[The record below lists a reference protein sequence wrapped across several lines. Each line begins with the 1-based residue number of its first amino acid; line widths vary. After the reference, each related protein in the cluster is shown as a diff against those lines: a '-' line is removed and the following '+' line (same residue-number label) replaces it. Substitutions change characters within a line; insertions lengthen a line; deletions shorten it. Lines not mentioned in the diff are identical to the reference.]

1 MKEIIKINLLNYI
14 VLIFFEA
21 MFALISFDIYSKGEV
36 LSILIYSLFV
46 SFVMTILM
54 TIWSEKVNRIF
65 GYIIYFIFC
74 FWFALET
81 IFKAFLQTFF
91 SLDCFKLSDQAMGFA
106 GETIKVIVSNIHY
119 LILFF
124 LPFIL
129 LIIFRRKLDF
139 DIKGNKKYL
148 FGYIILIPLSFLSY
162 RLYINST
169 KNSSDISLYDLY
181 YNTNNIPLSIQKMGV
196 LSSTGL
202 DIYRNIFGFDDKVI
216 EVNYE
221 ENDDND
227 ELFVYDKNILD
238 LNLDSDKL
246 NKDIKKYIE
255 DNPGTSKNKYS
266 GMFEN
271 KNLIFVVAE
280 SYSEIGVDEER
291 TPTLYKL
298 THNGFIFN
306 NFYVPYY
313 LSTIGGEF
321 QSLTGLYPNY
331 STLTKWKSGENSF
344 PYGLATT
351 FKEKGYNTYAYHAHD
366 GYFQN
371 RYKYL
376 KALGFDNFKAC
387 NMGLNINCNMWPESD
402 IEMIKATTNDY
413 INSDKPFMTYYM
425 TVSGHL
431 DYTKEGNSIVSKNW
445 DLVKNLDYS
454 DKAKSYLATQIEL
467 DRAMESLLKELE
479 NKGILEDTVIVLLAD
494 HYPYGLSLEEINELS
509 SYKRDELFEI
519 NHNALII
526 YNSSMKNIN
535 ITKVGMPIDVL
546 PTIYNL
552 FDIKYDSRLFAGS
565 DLLSNSEG
573 MVILDNLS
581 WITDSGRYNSL
592 NGKYNGDID
601 SDYISNINNNTK
613 YINLSIDSFNSDVIN
628 YFLEYGKG
636 YSYTDTINNKNGF
649 IYATYSMF
657 KNSENIINGIINNIP
672 SNLSNI
678 EKVRYLYIALGKI
691 LSADINTMDNKN
703 EKISFSSVSI
713 INNIWGSITSGK
725 TTSACISKLLMYL
738 CSRIGIKSELI
749 NSDINGNIGNKIYV
763 DDSFLIVDLYND
775 LYNIQGGFSTK
786 YFDKYNDNKDID
798 KKIFYIKNSY
808 INEIIDKEL
817 RGLDY
822 TKDNM
827 LSDILEVLE
836 RSINISDVGVIELAK
851 ICKDIFDK
859 YTPNYDIRI
868 NNLFLLDSDE
878 SKEHFIVISYDNS
891 FYSYNYNKQCFIKMS
906 YDVITK
912 NIKDNKIGIYKGEDF
927 YCKES
932 RLVL

>member
-1 MKEIIKINLLNYI
+1 MKKILKINGINYL
-14 VLIFFEA
+14 VLIFFE
-21 MFALISFDIYSKGEV
+21 MVFALISFDIYSKGEV
-36 LSILIYSLFV
+36 FSILIYSLFV

-119 LILFF
+119 LVLFF

-129 LIIFRRKLDF
+129 LIIFRRKIDF

-221 ENDDND
+221 EENND
-227 ELFVYDKNILD
+227 EDLFVYEKNNLD
-238 LNLDSDKL
+238 LDLSSNKL
-246 NKDIKKYIE
+246 NKDIKEYI
-255 DNPGTSKNKYS
+255 DNNPGTSKNKYT

-280 SYSEIGVDEER
+280 SFSEIGIDKDR

-298 THNGFIFN
+298 TNNGFIFD

-331 STLTKWKSGENSF
+331 STLTKWKSGKNSF

-387 NMGLNINCNMWPESD
+387 NMELDINCNMWPESD

-431 DYTKEGNSIVSKNW
+431 DYTKESNSIVSKNW

-509 SYKRDELFEI
+509 SYQRDELFEI

-526 YNSSMKNIN
+526 YNSSMKNTN
-535 ITKVGMPIDVL
+535 VTKVGMPIDVL

-565 DLLSNSEG
+565 DLLSNNEG

-581 WITDSGRYNSL
+581 WITDKGKYNSL
-592 NGKYNGDID
+592 NGKYSGDID
-601 SDYISNINNNTK
+601 SDYIN
-613 YINLSIDSFNSDVIN
+613 
-628 YFLEYGKG
+628 
-636 YSYTDTINNKNGF
+636 
-649 IYATYSMF
+649 
-657 KNSENIINGIINNIP
+657 NIIQ
-672 SNLSNI
+672 
-678 EKVRYLYIALGKI
+678 
-691 LSADINTMDNKN
+691 
-703 EKISFSSVSI
+703 
-713 INNIWGSITSGK
+713 
-725 TTSACISKLLMYL
+725 
-738 CSRIGIKSELI
+738 
-749 NSDINGNIGNKIYV
+749 NKI
-763 DDSFLIVDLYND
+763 I
-775 LYNIQGGFSTK
+775 FSRNMIT
-786 YFDKYNDNKDID
+786 YDGYR
-798 KKIFYIKNSY
+798 YIK
-808 INEIIDKEL
+808 EK
-817 RGLDY
+817 
-822 TKDNM
+822 
-827 LSDILEVLE
+827 
-836 RSINISDVGVIELAK
+836 
-851 ICKDIFDK
+851 
-859 YTPNYDIRI
+859 
-868 NNLFLLDSDE
+868 
-878 SKEHFIVISYDNS
+878 
-891 FYSYNYNKQCFIKMS
+891 
-906 YDVITK
+906 
-912 NIKDNKIGIYKGEDF
+912 
-927 YCKES
+927 
-932 RLVL
+932 

>member
-106 GETIKVIVSNIHY
+106 GETIKVIVGNIHY

-129 LIIFRRKLDF
+129 LIIFRKKIDLN
-139 DIKGNKKYL
+139 IKENKKYL
-148 FGYIILIPLSFLSY
+148 YSYIILIPLSFLSY

-169 KNSSDISLYDLY
+169 KDNKDISLYDLY

-202 DIYRNIFGFDDKVI
+202 DIYRNIFGFEDKVI

-221 ENDDND
+221 EENND
-227 ELFVYDKNILD
+227 EDLFVYEKNNLD
-238 LNLDSDKL
+238 LDLSSNKL
-246 NKDIKKYIE
+246 NKDIKEYI
-255 DNPGTSKNKYS
+255 DNNPGTSKNKYT

-280 SYSEIGVDEER
+280 SFSEIGIDKDR

-298 THNGFIFN
+298 TNNGFIFD

-331 STLTKWKSGENSF
+331 STLTKWKSGKNSF

-431 DYTKEGNSIVSKNW
+431 DYTKESNSIVSKNW

-509 SYKRDELFEI
+509 SYQRDELFEI

-546 PTIYNL
+546 PTVYNL

-581 WITDSGRYNSL
+581 WITDKGKYNSL
-592 NGKYNGDID
+592 NNKH
-601 SDYISNINNNTK
+601 SDNLDNNYINNINNIIQNKIIFSRNMLTYNGYK
-613 YINLSIDSFNSDVIN
+613 YI
-628 YFLEYGKG
+628 
-636 YSYTDTINNKNGF
+636 
-649 IYATYSMF
+649 
-657 KNSENIINGIINNIP
+657 
-672 SNLSNI
+672 
-678 EKVRYLYIALGKI
+678 
-691 LSADINTMDNKN
+691 
-703 EKISFSSVSI
+703 
-713 INNIWGSITSGK
+713 
-725 TTSACISKLLMYL
+725 
-738 CSRIGIKSELI
+738 
-749 NSDINGNIGNKIYV
+749 
-763 DDSFLIVDLYND
+763 
-775 LYNIQGGFSTK
+775 
-786 YFDKYNDNKDID
+786 
-798 KKIFYIKNSY
+798 
-808 INEIIDKEL
+808 
-817 RGLDY
+817 
-822 TKDNM
+822 
-827 LSDILEVLE
+827 
-836 RSINISDVGVIELAK
+836 
-851 ICKDIFDK
+851 
-859 YTPNYDIRI
+859 
-868 NNLFLLDSDE
+868 
-878 SKEHFIVISYDNS
+878 
-891 FYSYNYNKQCFIKMS
+891 
-906 YDVITK
+906 
-912 NIKDNKIGIYKGEDF
+912 
-927 YCKES
+927 KES
-932 RLVL
+932 

>member
-1 MKEIIKINLLNYI
+1 MKKIIKINLLNYI

-21 MFALISFDIYSKGEV
+21 MFALISFDIYSKSEV
-36 LSILIYSLFV
+36 LSILIYSLFS
-46 SFVMTILM
+46 SFIMTILM
-54 TIWSEKVNRIF
+54 TVGSEKTNKIF
-65 GYIIYFIFC
+65 SYIIYFVLC
-74 FWFALET
+74 FWFALEA
-81 IFKAFLQTFF
+81 IFKSFLQTFF

-106 GETIKVIVSNIHY
+106 GETIKVIVGNIHY

-129 LIIFRRKLDF
+129 LIIFKKKIDLN
-139 DIKGNKKYL
+139 IKENKKYL
-148 FGYIILIPLSFLSY
+148 YSYIILIPLSFLSY

-169 KNSSDISLYDLY
+169 KDNKDISLYDLY

-202 DIYRNIFGFDDKVI
+202 DIYRNIFGFEDKVI

-221 ENDDND
+221 EENND
-227 ELFVYDKNILD
+227 EDLFVYEKNNLD
-238 LNLDSDKL
+238 LDLSSNKL
-246 NKDIKKYIE
+246 NKDIKEYI
-255 DNPGTSKNKYS
+255 DNNPGTSKNKYT

-280 SYSEIGVDEER
+280 SFSEIGIDKDR

-298 THNGFIFN
+298 TNNGFIFD

-331 STLTKWKSGENSF
+331 STLTKWKSGKNSF

-526 YNSSMKNIN
+526 YNSSMKNIS

-565 DLLSNSEG
+565 DLLSNNEG

-581 WITDSGRYNSL
+581 WITDKGKYNSL
-592 NGKYNGDID
+592 NGKYSGDID
-601 SDYISNINNNTK
+601 SDYINNINN
-613 YINLSIDSFNSDVIN
+613 
-628 YFLEYGKG
+628 
-636 YSYTDTINNKNGF
+636 
-649 IYATYSMF
+649 
-657 KNSENIINGIINNIP
+657 IIQ
-672 SNLSNI
+672 
-678 EKVRYLYIALGKI
+678 
-691 LSADINTMDNKN
+691 
-703 EKISFSSVSI
+703 
-713 INNIWGSITSGK
+713 
-725 TTSACISKLLMYL
+725 
-738 CSRIGIKSELI
+738 
-749 NSDINGNIGNKIYV
+749 NKI
-763 DDSFLIVDLYND
+763 I
-775 LYNIQGGFSTK
+775 FSRNMIT
-786 YFDKYNDNKDID
+786 YDGYR
-798 KKIFYIKNSY
+798 YIK
-808 INEIIDKEL
+808 EK
-817 RGLDY
+817 
-822 TKDNM
+822 
-827 LSDILEVLE
+827 
-836 RSINISDVGVIELAK
+836 
-851 ICKDIFDK
+851 
-859 YTPNYDIRI
+859 
-868 NNLFLLDSDE
+868 
-878 SKEHFIVISYDNS
+878 
-891 FYSYNYNKQCFIKMS
+891 
-906 YDVITK
+906 
-912 NIKDNKIGIYKGEDF
+912 
-927 YCKES
+927 
-932 RLVL
+932 

>member
-1 MKEIIKINLLNYI
+1 MKKIIKINLLNYI

-21 MFALISFDIYSKGEV
+21 MFALISFDIYSKSEV
-36 LSILIYSLFV
+36 LSILIYSLFS
-46 SFVMTILM
+46 SFIMTILM
-54 TIWSEKVNRIF
+54 TVGSEKTNKIF
-65 GYIIYFIFC
+65 SYIIYFVLC
-74 FWFALET
+74 FWFALEA
-81 IFKAFLQTFF
+81 IFKSFLQTFF

-106 GETIKVIVSNIHY
+106 GETIKVIVGNIHY

-129 LIIFRRKLDF
+129 LIIFRKKIDLN
-139 DIKGNKKYL
+139 IKENKKYL
-148 FGYIILIPLSFLSY
+148 YSYIILIPLSFLSY

-169 KNSSDISLYDLY
+169 KDNKDISLYDLY

-221 ENDDND
+221 EENND
-227 ELFVYDKNILD
+227 EDLFVYEKNNLD
-238 LNLDSDKL
+238 LDLSSNKL
-246 NKDIKKYIE
+246 NKDIKEYI
-255 DNPGTSKNKYS
+255 DNNPGTSKNKYT

-280 SYSEIGVDEER
+280 SFSEIGIDKDR

-298 THNGFIFN
+298 TNNGFIFD

-344 PYGLATT
+344 PYGLATV

-431 DYTKEGNSIVSKNW
+431 DYTKESNSIVSKNW

-526 YNSSMKNIN
+526 YNSNMKNIN

-581 WITDSGRYNSL
+581 WITDRGRYNSL
-592 NGKYNGDID
+592 NGKYSGDID
-601 SDYISNINNNTK
+601 SDYISNINN
-613 YINLSIDSFNSDVIN
+613 
-628 YFLEYGKG
+628 
-636 YSYTDTINNKNGF
+636 
-649 IYATYSMF
+649 
-657 KNSENIINGIINNIP
+657 IIQ
-672 SNLSNI
+672 
-678 EKVRYLYIALGKI
+678 
-691 LSADINTMDNKN
+691 
-703 EKISFSSVSI
+703 
-713 INNIWGSITSGK
+713 
-725 TTSACISKLLMYL
+725 
-738 CSRIGIKSELI
+738 
-749 NSDINGNIGNKIYV
+749 NKI
-763 DDSFLIVDLYND
+763 I
-775 LYNIQGGFSTK
+775 FSRNMIT
-786 YFDKYNDNKDID
+786 YDGYR
-798 KKIFYIKNSY
+798 YIK
-808 INEIIDKEL
+808 EK
-817 RGLDY
+817 
-822 TKDNM
+822 
-827 LSDILEVLE
+827 
-836 RSINISDVGVIELAK
+836 
-851 ICKDIFDK
+851 
-859 YTPNYDIRI
+859 
-868 NNLFLLDSDE
+868 
-878 SKEHFIVISYDNS
+878 
-891 FYSYNYNKQCFIKMS
+891 
-906 YDVITK
+906 
-912 NIKDNKIGIYKGEDF
+912 
-927 YCKES
+927 
-932 RLVL
+932 

>member
-1 MKEIIKINLLNYI
+1 MKKIIKINLLNYI

-21 MFALISFDIYSKGEV
+21 MFALISFDIYSKSEV
-36 LSILIYSLFV
+36 LSILIYSLFS
-46 SFVMTILM
+46 SFIMTILM
-54 TIWSEKVNRIF
+54 TVGSEKTNKIF
-65 GYIIYFIFC
+65 SYIIYFVLC
-74 FWFALET
+74 FWFALEA
-81 IFKAFLQTFF
+81 IFKSFLQTFF

-106 GETIKVIVSNIHY
+106 GETIKVIVGNIHY

-129 LIIFRRKLDF
+129 LIIFRKKIDLN
-139 DIKGNKKYL
+139 IKENKKYL
-148 FGYIILIPLSFLSY
+148 YSYIILIPLSFLSY

-169 KNSSDISLYDLY
+169 KDNKDISLYDLY

-227 ELFVYDKNILD
+227 ELFVYDKNIIDLD
-238 LNLDSDKL
+238 LDSDKL

-280 SYSEIGVDEER
+280 SFSEIGIDKDR

-298 THNGFIFN
+298 TNNGFIFD

-581 WITDSGRYNSL
+581 WITDKGKYNSL
-592 NGKYNGDID
+592 NNKHSDNLD
-601 SDYISNINNNTK
+601 SNYINNINNIIQNKIIFSRNMLTYNGYK
-613 YINLSIDSFNSDVIN
+613 YI
-628 YFLEYGKG
+628 
-636 YSYTDTINNKNGF
+636 
-649 IYATYSMF
+649 
-657 KNSENIINGIINNIP
+657 
-672 SNLSNI
+672 
-678 EKVRYLYIALGKI
+678 
-691 LSADINTMDNKN
+691 
-703 EKISFSSVSI
+703 
-713 INNIWGSITSGK
+713 
-725 TTSACISKLLMYL
+725 
-738 CSRIGIKSELI
+738 
-749 NSDINGNIGNKIYV
+749 
-763 DDSFLIVDLYND
+763 
-775 LYNIQGGFSTK
+775 
-786 YFDKYNDNKDID
+786 
-798 KKIFYIKNSY
+798 
-808 INEIIDKEL
+808 
-817 RGLDY
+817 
-822 TKDNM
+822 
-827 LSDILEVLE
+827 
-836 RSINISDVGVIELAK
+836 
-851 ICKDIFDK
+851 
-859 YTPNYDIRI
+859 
-868 NNLFLLDSDE
+868 
-878 SKEHFIVISYDNS
+878 
-891 FYSYNYNKQCFIKMS
+891 
-906 YDVITK
+906 
-912 NIKDNKIGIYKGEDF
+912 
-927 YCKES
+927 KES
-932 RLVL
+932 

>member
-1 MKEIIKINLLNYI
+1 MKKIIKINLLNYI

-21 MFALISFDIYSKGEV
+21 MFALISFDIYSKSEV
-36 LSILIYSLFV
+36 LSILIYSLFS
-46 SFVMTILM
+46 SFIMTILM
-54 TIWSEKVNRIF
+54 TVGSEKTNKIF
-65 GYIIYFIFC
+65 SYIIYFVLC
-74 FWFALET
+74 FWFALEA
-81 IFKAFLQTFF
+81 IFKSFLQTFF

-106 GETIKVIVSNIHY
+106 GETIKVIVGNIHY

-129 LIIFRRKLDF
+129 LIIFRKKIDLN
-139 DIKGNKKYL
+139 IKENKKYL
-148 FGYIILIPLSFLSY
+148 YSYIILIPLSFLSY

-169 KNSSDISLYDLY
+169 KDNKDISLYDLY

-221 ENDDND
+221 EENND
-227 ELFVYDKNILD
+227 EDLFVYEKNNLD
-238 LNLDSDKL
+238 LDLSSNKL
-246 NKDIKKYIE
+246 NKDIKEYI
-255 DNPGTSKNKYS
+255 DNNPGTSKNKYT

-280 SYSEIGVDEER
+280 SFSEIGIDKDR

-298 THNGFIFN
+298 TNNGFIFD

-344 PYGLATT
+344 PYGLATV

-431 DYTKEGNSIVSKNW
+431 DYIKEGNSIVSKNW

-519 NHNALII
+519 NHNSLVI
-526 YNSSMKNIN
+526 YNSEMKNVN
-535 ITKVGMPIDVL
+535 ISKTGMPIDVL

-552 FDIKYDSRLFAGS
+552 FNIRYDSRLFAGS

-581 WITDSGRYNSL
+581 WITDRGRYNSL
-592 NGKYNGDID
+592 NGKYSGDID
-601 SDYISNINNNTK
+601 SDYISNINN
-613 YINLSIDSFNSDVIN
+613 
-628 YFLEYGKG
+628 
-636 YSYTDTINNKNGF
+636 
-649 IYATYSMF
+649 
-657 KNSENIINGIINNIP
+657 IIQ
-672 SNLSNI
+672 
-678 EKVRYLYIALGKI
+678 
-691 LSADINTMDNKN
+691 
-703 EKISFSSVSI
+703 
-713 INNIWGSITSGK
+713 
-725 TTSACISKLLMYL
+725 
-738 CSRIGIKSELI
+738 
-749 NSDINGNIGNKIYV
+749 NKI
-763 DDSFLIVDLYND
+763 I
-775 LYNIQGGFSTK
+775 FSRNMIT
-786 YFDKYNDNKDID
+786 YDGYR
-798 KKIFYIKNSY
+798 YIK
-808 INEIIDKEL
+808 EK
-817 RGLDY
+817 
-822 TKDNM
+822 
-827 LSDILEVLE
+827 
-836 RSINISDVGVIELAK
+836 
-851 ICKDIFDK
+851 
-859 YTPNYDIRI
+859 
-868 NNLFLLDSDE
+868 
-878 SKEHFIVISYDNS
+878 
-891 FYSYNYNKQCFIKMS
+891 
-906 YDVITK
+906 
-912 NIKDNKIGIYKGEDF
+912 
-927 YCKES
+927 
-932 RLVL
+932 

>member
-1 MKEIIKINLLNYI
+1 MKKIIKINLLNYI

-21 MFALISFDIYSKGEV
+21 MFALISFDIYSKSEV
-36 LSILIYSLFV
+36 LSILIYSLFS
-46 SFVMTILM
+46 SFIMTILM
-54 TIWSEKVNRIF
+54 TVGSEKTNKIF
-65 GYIIYFIFC
+65 SYIIYFVLC
-74 FWFALET
+74 FWFALEA
-81 IFKAFLQTFF
+81 IFKSFLQTFF

-106 GETIKVIVSNIHY
+106 GETIKVIVGNIHY

-129 LIIFRRKLDF
+129 LIIFRKKIDLN
-139 DIKGNKKYL
+139 IKENKKYL
-148 FGYIILIPLSFLSY
+148 YSYIILIPLSFLSY

-169 KNSSDISLYDLY
+169 KDNKDISLYDLY

-221 ENDDND
+221 EENND
-227 ELFVYDKNILD
+227 EDLFVYEKNNLD
-238 LNLDSDKL
+238 LDLSSNKL
-246 NKDIKKYIE
+246 NKDIKEYI
-255 DNPGTSKNKYS
+255 DNNPGTSKNKYT

-280 SYSEIGVDEER
+280 SFSEIGIDKDR

-298 THNGFIFN
+298 TNNGFIFD

-344 PYGLATT
+344 PYGLANT

-431 DYTKEGNSIVSKNW
+431 DYTKESNSIVSKNW

-526 YNSSMKNIN
+526 YNSSMKNIS

-565 DLLSNSEG
+565 DLLSNNEG

-581 WITDSGRYNSL
+581 WITDKGKYNSL
-592 NGKYNGDID
+592 NGKYSGDID
-601 SDYISNINNNTK
+601 SDYINNINN
-613 YINLSIDSFNSDVIN
+613 
-628 YFLEYGKG
+628 
-636 YSYTDTINNKNGF
+636 
-649 IYATYSMF
+649 
-657 KNSENIINGIINNIP
+657 IIQ
-672 SNLSNI
+672 
-678 EKVRYLYIALGKI
+678 
-691 LSADINTMDNKN
+691 
-703 EKISFSSVSI
+703 
-713 INNIWGSITSGK
+713 
-725 TTSACISKLLMYL
+725 
-738 CSRIGIKSELI
+738 
-749 NSDINGNIGNKIYV
+749 NKI
-763 DDSFLIVDLYND
+763 I
-775 LYNIQGGFSTK
+775 FSRNMIT
-786 YFDKYNDNKDID
+786 YDGYR
-798 KKIFYIKNSY
+798 YIK
-808 INEIIDKEL
+808 EK
-817 RGLDY
+817 
-822 TKDNM
+822 
-827 LSDILEVLE
+827 
-836 RSINISDVGVIELAK
+836 
-851 ICKDIFDK
+851 
-859 YTPNYDIRI
+859 
-868 NNLFLLDSDE
+868 
-878 SKEHFIVISYDNS
+878 
-891 FYSYNYNKQCFIKMS
+891 
-906 YDVITK
+906 
-912 NIKDNKIGIYKGEDF
+912 
-927 YCKES
+927 
-932 RLVL
+932 

>member
-106 GETIKVIVSNIHY
+106 GETIKVIVGNIHY

-129 LIIFRRKLDF
+129 LIIFRKKIDLN
-139 DIKGNKKYL
+139 IKENKKYL
-148 FGYIILIPLSFLSY
+148 YSYIILIPLSFLSY

-169 KNSSDISLYDLY
+169 KDNKDISLYDLY

-202 DIYRNIFGFDDKVI
+202 DIYRNIFGFEDKVI

-221 ENDDND
+221 EENND
-227 ELFVYDKNILD
+227 EDLFVYEKNNLD
-238 LNLDSDKL
+238 LDLSSNKL
-246 NKDIKKYIE
+246 NKDIKEYI
-255 DNPGTSKNKYS
+255 DNNPGTSKNKYT

-280 SYSEIGVDEER
+280 SFSEIGIDKDR

-298 THNGFIFN
+298 TNNGFIFD

-331 STLTKWKSGENSF
+331 STLTKWKSGKNSF

-581 WITDSGRYNSL
+581 WITDKGKYNSL
-592 NGKYNGDID
+592 NNKHSDNLD
-601 SDYISNINNNTK
+601 SNYINNINNIIQNKIIFSRNMLTYNGYK
-613 YINLSIDSFNSDVIN
+613 YI
-628 YFLEYGKG
+628 
-636 YSYTDTINNKNGF
+636 
-649 IYATYSMF
+649 
-657 KNSENIINGIINNIP
+657 
-672 SNLSNI
+672 
-678 EKVRYLYIALGKI
+678 
-691 LSADINTMDNKN
+691 
-703 EKISFSSVSI
+703 
-713 INNIWGSITSGK
+713 
-725 TTSACISKLLMYL
+725 
-738 CSRIGIKSELI
+738 
-749 NSDINGNIGNKIYV
+749 
-763 DDSFLIVDLYND
+763 
-775 LYNIQGGFSTK
+775 
-786 YFDKYNDNKDID
+786 
-798 KKIFYIKNSY
+798 
-808 INEIIDKEL
+808 
-817 RGLDY
+817 
-822 TKDNM
+822 
-827 LSDILEVLE
+827 
-836 RSINISDVGVIELAK
+836 
-851 ICKDIFDK
+851 
-859 YTPNYDIRI
+859 
-868 NNLFLLDSDE
+868 
-878 SKEHFIVISYDNS
+878 
-891 FYSYNYNKQCFIKMS
+891 
-906 YDVITK
+906 
-912 NIKDNKIGIYKGEDF
+912 
-927 YCKES
+927 KES
-932 RLVL
+932 

>member
-1 MKEIIKINLLNYI
+1 MKKIIKINLLNYI

-21 MFALISFDIYSKGEV
+21 MFALISFDIYSKSEV
-36 LSILIYSLFV
+36 LSILIYSLFS
-46 SFVMTILM
+46 SFIMTILM
-54 TIWSEKVNRIF
+54 TVGSEKTNKIF
-65 GYIIYFIFC
+65 SYIIYFVLC
-74 FWFALET
+74 FWFALEA
-81 IFKAFLQTFF
+81 IFKSFLQTFF

-106 GETIKVIVSNIHY
+106 GETIKVIVGNIHY

-129 LIIFRRKLDF
+129 LIIFRKKIDLN
-139 DIKGNKKYL
+139 IKENKKYL
-148 FGYIILIPLSFLSY
+148 YSYIILIPLSFLSY

-169 KNSSDISLYDLY
+169 KDNKDISLYDLY

-221 ENDDND
+221 EENND
-227 ELFVYDKNILD
+227 EDLFVYEKNNLD
-238 LNLDSDKL
+238 LDLSSNKL
-246 NKDIKKYIE
+246 NKDIKEYI
-255 DNPGTSKNKYS
+255 DNNPGTSKNKYT

-280 SYSEIGVDEER
+280 SFSEIGIDKDR

-298 THNGFIFN
+298 TNNGFIFD

-344 PYGLATT
+344 PYGLATV

-431 DYTKEGNSIVSKNW
+431 DYTKESNSIVSKNW

-526 YNSSMKNIN
+526 YNSNMKNIN

-565 DLLSNSEG
+565 DLLSNNEG

-581 WITDSGRYNSL
+581 WITDKGKYNSL
-592 NGKYNGDID
+592 NGKYSGDID
-601 SDYISNINNNTK
+601 SDYINNINN
-613 YINLSIDSFNSDVIN
+613 
-628 YFLEYGKG
+628 
-636 YSYTDTINNKNGF
+636 
-649 IYATYSMF
+649 
-657 KNSENIINGIINNIP
+657 IIQ
-672 SNLSNI
+672 
-678 EKVRYLYIALGKI
+678 
-691 LSADINTMDNKN
+691 
-703 EKISFSSVSI
+703 
-713 INNIWGSITSGK
+713 
-725 TTSACISKLLMYL
+725 
-738 CSRIGIKSELI
+738 
-749 NSDINGNIGNKIYV
+749 NKI
-763 DDSFLIVDLYND
+763 I
-775 LYNIQGGFSTK
+775 FSRNMIT
-786 YFDKYNDNKDID
+786 YDGYR
-798 KKIFYIKNSY
+798 YIK
-808 INEIIDKEL
+808 EK
-817 RGLDY
+817 
-822 TKDNM
+822 
-827 LSDILEVLE
+827 
-836 RSINISDVGVIELAK
+836 
-851 ICKDIFDK
+851 
-859 YTPNYDIRI
+859 
-868 NNLFLLDSDE
+868 
-878 SKEHFIVISYDNS
+878 
-891 FYSYNYNKQCFIKMS
+891 
-906 YDVITK
+906 
-912 NIKDNKIGIYKGEDF
+912 
-927 YCKES
+927 
-932 RLVL
+932 

>member
-1 MKEIIKINLLNYI
+1 MKKIIKINLLNYI

-21 MFALISFDIYSKGEV
+21 MFALISFDIYSKSEV
-36 LSILIYSLFV
+36 LSILIYSLFS
-46 SFVMTILM
+46 SFIMTILM
-54 TIWSEKVNRIF
+54 TVGSEKTNKIF
-65 GYIIYFIFC
+65 SYIIYFVLC
-74 FWFALET
+74 FWFALEA
-81 IFKAFLQTFF
+81 IFKSFLQTFF

-106 GETIKVIVSNIHY
+106 GETIKVIVGNIHY

-129 LIIFRRKLDF
+129 LIIFRKKIDLN
-139 DIKGNKKYL
+139 IKENKKYL
-148 FGYIILIPLSFLSY
+148 YSYIILIPLSFLSY

-169 KNSSDISLYDLY
+169 KDNKDISLYDLY

-202 DIYRNIFGFDDKVI
+202 DIYRNIFGFEDKVI

-221 ENDDND
+221 EENND
-227 ELFVYDKNILD
+227 EDLFVYEKNNLD
-238 LNLDSDKL
+238 LDLSSNKL
-246 NKDIKKYIE
+246 NKDIKEYI
-255 DNPGTSKNKYS
+255 DNNPGTSKNKYT

-280 SYSEIGVDEER
+280 SFSEIGIDKDR

-298 THNGFIFN
+298 TNNGFIFD

-479 NKGILEDTVIVLLAD
+479 NKGILDDTVIVLLAD

-519 NHNALII
+519 NHNSLVI
-526 YNSSMKNIN
+526 YNSAMKNVN
-535 ITKVGMPIDVL
+535 ISKSGMPIDVL

-552 FDIKYDSRLFAGS
+552 FNIRYDSRLFAGS

-581 WITDSGRYNSL
+581 WITDRGRYNSL
-592 NGKYNGDID
+592 NGKYSGDID
-601 SDYISNINNNTK
+601 SDYISNINN
-613 YINLSIDSFNSDVIN
+613 
-628 YFLEYGKG
+628 
-636 YSYTDTINNKNGF
+636 
-649 IYATYSMF
+649 
-657 KNSENIINGIINNIP
+657 IIQ
-672 SNLSNI
+672 
-678 EKVRYLYIALGKI
+678 
-691 LSADINTMDNKN
+691 
-703 EKISFSSVSI
+703 
-713 INNIWGSITSGK
+713 
-725 TTSACISKLLMYL
+725 
-738 CSRIGIKSELI
+738 
-749 NSDINGNIGNKIYV
+749 NKI
-763 DDSFLIVDLYND
+763 I
-775 LYNIQGGFSTK
+775 FSRNMIT
-786 YFDKYNDNKDID
+786 YDGYR
-798 KKIFYIKNSY
+798 YIK
-808 INEIIDKEL
+808 EK
-817 RGLDY
+817 
-822 TKDNM
+822 
-827 LSDILEVLE
+827 
-836 RSINISDVGVIELAK
+836 
-851 ICKDIFDK
+851 
-859 YTPNYDIRI
+859 
-868 NNLFLLDSDE
+868 
-878 SKEHFIVISYDNS
+878 
-891 FYSYNYNKQCFIKMS
+891 
-906 YDVITK
+906 
-912 NIKDNKIGIYKGEDF
+912 
-927 YCKES
+927 
-932 RLVL
+932 

>member
-1 MKEIIKINLLNYI
+1 MKKIIKINLLNYI

-21 MFALISFDIYSKGEV
+21 MFALISFDIYSKSEV
-36 LSILIYSLFV
+36 LSILIYSLFS
-46 SFVMTILM
+46 SFIMTILM
-54 TIWSEKVNRIF
+54 TVGSEKTNKIF
-65 GYIIYFIFC
+65 SYIIYFVLC
-74 FWFALET
+74 FWFALEA
-81 IFKAFLQTFF
+81 IFKSFLQTFF

-106 GETIKVIVSNIHY
+106 GETIKVIVGNIHY

-129 LIIFRRKLDF
+129 LIIFRKKIDLN
-139 DIKGNKKYL
+139 IKENKKYL
-148 FGYIILIPLSFLSY
+148 YSYIILIPLSFLSY

-169 KNSSDISLYDLY
+169 KDNKDISLYDLY

-221 ENDDND
+221 EENND
-227 ELFVYDKNILD
+227 EDLFVYEKNNLD
-238 LNLDSDKL
+238 LDLSSNKL
-246 NKDIKKYIE
+246 NKDIKEYI
-255 DNPGTSKNKYS
+255 DNNPGTSKNKYT

-280 SYSEIGVDEER
+280 SFSEIGIDKDR

-298 THNGFIFN
+298 TNNGFIFD

-331 STLTKWKSGENSF
+331 STLTKWKSGKNSF

-526 YNSSMKNIN
+526 YNSSMKNIS

-565 DLLSNSEG
+565 DLLSNNEG

-581 WITDSGRYNSL
+581 WITDKGKYNSL
-592 NGKYNGDID
+592 NGKYSGDID
-601 SDYISNINNNTK
+601 SDYINNINN
-613 YINLSIDSFNSDVIN
+613 
-628 YFLEYGKG
+628 
-636 YSYTDTINNKNGF
+636 
-649 IYATYSMF
+649 
-657 KNSENIINGIINNIP
+657 IIQ
-672 SNLSNI
+672 
-678 EKVRYLYIALGKI
+678 
-691 LSADINTMDNKN
+691 
-703 EKISFSSVSI
+703 
-713 INNIWGSITSGK
+713 
-725 TTSACISKLLMYL
+725 
-738 CSRIGIKSELI
+738 
-749 NSDINGNIGNKIYV
+749 NKI
-763 DDSFLIVDLYND
+763 I
-775 LYNIQGGFSTK
+775 FSRNMIT
-786 YFDKYNDNKDID
+786 YDGYR
-798 KKIFYIKNSY
+798 YIK
-808 INEIIDKEL
+808 EK
-817 RGLDY
+817 
-822 TKDNM
+822 
-827 LSDILEVLE
+827 
-836 RSINISDVGVIELAK
+836 
-851 ICKDIFDK
+851 
-859 YTPNYDIRI
+859 
-868 NNLFLLDSDE
+868 
-878 SKEHFIVISYDNS
+878 
-891 FYSYNYNKQCFIKMS
+891 
-906 YDVITK
+906 
-912 NIKDNKIGIYKGEDF
+912 
-927 YCKES
+927 
-932 RLVL
+932 

>member
-106 GETIKVIVSNIHY
+106 GETIKVIVGNIHY

-129 LIIFRRKLDF
+129 LIIFRKKIDLN
-139 DIKGNKKYL
+139 IKENKKYL
-148 FGYIILIPLSFLSY
+148 YSYIILIPLSFLSY

-169 KNSSDISLYDLY
+169 KDNKDISLYDLY

-202 DIYRNIFGFDDKVI
+202 DIYRNIFGFEDKVI

-221 ENDDND
+221 EENND
-227 ELFVYDKNILD
+227 EDLFVYEKNNLD
-238 LNLDSDKL
+238 LDLSSNKL
-246 NKDIKKYIE
+246 NKDIKEYI
-255 DNPGTSKNKYS
+255 DNNPGTSKNKYT

-280 SYSEIGVDEER
+280 SFSEIGIDKDR

-298 THNGFIFN
+298 TNNGFIFD

-331 STLTKWKSGENSF
+331 STLTKWKSGKNSF
-344 PYGLATT
+344 PYGLATV
-351 FKEKGYNTYAYHAHD
+351 FKDKGYNTYAYHAHN

-376 KALGFDNFKAC
+376 KSLGFDNFKAC

-526 YNSSMKNIN
+526 YNSSMKNIS

-565 DLLSNSEG
+565 DLLSNNEG

-581 WITDSGRYNSL
+581 WITDKGKYNSL
-592 NGKYNGDID
+592 NGKYSGDID
-601 SDYISNINNNTK
+601 SDYINNINN
-613 YINLSIDSFNSDVIN
+613 
-628 YFLEYGKG
+628 
-636 YSYTDTINNKNGF
+636 
-649 IYATYSMF
+649 
-657 KNSENIINGIINNIP
+657 IIQ
-672 SNLSNI
+672 
-678 EKVRYLYIALGKI
+678 
-691 LSADINTMDNKN
+691 
-703 EKISFSSVSI
+703 
-713 INNIWGSITSGK
+713 
-725 TTSACISKLLMYL
+725 
-738 CSRIGIKSELI
+738 
-749 NSDINGNIGNKIYV
+749 NKI
-763 DDSFLIVDLYND
+763 I
-775 LYNIQGGFSTK
+775 FSRNMIT
-786 YFDKYNDNKDID
+786 YDGYR
-798 KKIFYIKNSY
+798 YIK
-808 INEIIDKEL
+808 EK
-817 RGLDY
+817 
-822 TKDNM
+822 
-827 LSDILEVLE
+827 
-836 RSINISDVGVIELAK
+836 
-851 ICKDIFDK
+851 
-859 YTPNYDIRI
+859 
-868 NNLFLLDSDE
+868 
-878 SKEHFIVISYDNS
+878 
-891 FYSYNYNKQCFIKMS
+891 
-906 YDVITK
+906 
-912 NIKDNKIGIYKGEDF
+912 
-927 YCKES
+927 
-932 RLVL
+932 

>member
-1 MKEIIKINLLNYI
+1 MKKIIKINLLNYI

-21 MFALISFDIYSKGEV
+21 MFALISFDIYSKSEV
-36 LSILIYSLFV
+36 LSILIYSLFS
-46 SFVMTILM
+46 SFIMTILM
-54 TIWSEKVNRIF
+54 TVGSEKTNKIF
-65 GYIIYFIFC
+65 SYIIYFVLC
-74 FWFALET
+74 FWFALEA
-81 IFKAFLQTFF
+81 IFKSFLQTFF

-106 GETIKVIVSNIHY
+106 GETIKVIVGNIHY

-129 LIIFRRKLDF
+129 LIIFRKKIDLN
-139 DIKGNKKYL
+139 IKENKKYL
-148 FGYIILIPLSFLSY
+148 YSYIILIPLSFLSY

-169 KNSSDISLYDLY
+169 KDNKDISLYDLY

-221 ENDDND
+221 EENND
-227 ELFVYDKNILD
+227 EDLFVYEKNNLD
-238 LNLDSDKL
+238 LDLSSNKL
-246 NKDIKKYIE
+246 NKDIKEYI
-255 DNPGTSKNKYS
+255 DNNPGTSKNKYT

-280 SYSEIGVDEER
+280 SFSEIGIDKDR

-431 DYTKEGNSIVSKNW
+431 DYTKESNSIVSKNW

-526 YNSSMKNIN
+526 YNSNMKNIN

-581 WITDSGRYNSL
+581 WITDRGRYNSL
-592 NGKYNGDID
+592 NGKYSGDID
-601 SDYISNINNNTK
+601 SDYISNINN
-613 YINLSIDSFNSDVIN
+613 
-628 YFLEYGKG
+628 
-636 YSYTDTINNKNGF
+636 
-649 IYATYSMF
+649 
-657 KNSENIINGIINNIP
+657 IIQ
-672 SNLSNI
+672 
-678 EKVRYLYIALGKI
+678 
-691 LSADINTMDNKN
+691 
-703 EKISFSSVSI
+703 
-713 INNIWGSITSGK
+713 
-725 TTSACISKLLMYL
+725 
-738 CSRIGIKSELI
+738 
-749 NSDINGNIGNKIYV
+749 NKIIFSRNMITY
-763 DDSFLIVDLYND
+763 DDYR
-775 LYNIQGGFSTK
+775 
-786 YFDKYNDNKDID
+786 
-798 KKIFYIKNSY
+798 YIK
-808 INEIIDKEL
+808 EK
-817 RGLDY
+817 
-822 TKDNM
+822 
-827 LSDILEVLE
+827 
-836 RSINISDVGVIELAK
+836 
-851 ICKDIFDK
+851 
-859 YTPNYDIRI
+859 
-868 NNLFLLDSDE
+868 
-878 SKEHFIVISYDNS
+878 
-891 FYSYNYNKQCFIKMS
+891 
-906 YDVITK
+906 
-912 NIKDNKIGIYKGEDF
+912 
-927 YCKES
+927 
-932 RLVL
+932 

>member
-106 GETIKVIVSNIHY
+106 GETIKVIVGNIHY

-129 LIIFRRKLDF
+129 LIIFRKKIDLN
-139 DIKGNKKYL
+139 IKENKKYL
-148 FGYIILIPLSFLSY
+148 YSYIILIPLSFLSY

-169 KNSSDISLYDLY
+169 KDNKDISLYDLY

-202 DIYRNIFGFDDKVI
+202 DIYRNIFGFEDKVI

-221 ENDDND
+221 EENND
-227 ELFVYDKNILD
+227 EDLFVYEKNNLD
-238 LNLDSDKL
+238 LDLSSNKL
-246 NKDIKKYIE
+246 NKDIKEYI
-255 DNPGTSKNKYS
+255 DNNPGTSKNKYT

-280 SYSEIGVDEER
+280 SFSEIGIDKDR

-298 THNGFIFN
+298 TNNGFIFD

-331 STLTKWKSGENSF
+331 STLTKWKSGKNSF

-526 YNSSMKNIN
+526 YNSSMKNIS

-565 DLLSNSEG
+565 DLLSNNEG
-573 MVILDNLS
+573 MVVLDNLS
-581 WITDSGRYNSL
+581 WITDKGKYNSL
-592 NGKYNGDID
+592 NGKYSGDID
-601 SDYISNINNNTK
+601 SDYINNINN
-613 YINLSIDSFNSDVIN
+613 
-628 YFLEYGKG
+628 
-636 YSYTDTINNKNGF
+636 
-649 IYATYSMF
+649 
-657 KNSENIINGIINNIP
+657 IIQ
-672 SNLSNI
+672 
-678 EKVRYLYIALGKI
+678 
-691 LSADINTMDNKN
+691 
-703 EKISFSSVSI
+703 
-713 INNIWGSITSGK
+713 
-725 TTSACISKLLMYL
+725 
-738 CSRIGIKSELI
+738 
-749 NSDINGNIGNKIYV
+749 NKI
-763 DDSFLIVDLYND
+763 I
-775 LYNIQGGFSTK
+775 FSRNMIT
-786 YFDKYNDNKDID
+786 YDGYR
-798 KKIFYIKNSY
+798 YIK
-808 INEIIDKEL
+808 EK
-817 RGLDY
+817 
-822 TKDNM
+822 
-827 LSDILEVLE
+827 
-836 RSINISDVGVIELAK
+836 
-851 ICKDIFDK
+851 
-859 YTPNYDIRI
+859 
-868 NNLFLLDSDE
+868 
-878 SKEHFIVISYDNS
+878 
-891 FYSYNYNKQCFIKMS
+891 
-906 YDVITK
+906 
-912 NIKDNKIGIYKGEDF
+912 
-927 YCKES
+927 
-932 RLVL
+932 

>member
-1 MKEIIKINLLNYI
+1 MKKIIKINLLNYI

-21 MFALISFDIYSKGEV
+21 MFALISFDIYSKSEV
-36 LSILIYSLFV
+36 LSILIYSLFS
-46 SFVMTILM
+46 SFIMTILM
-54 TIWSEKVNRIF
+54 TVGSEKTNKIF
-65 GYIIYFIFC
+65 SYIIYFVLC
-74 FWFALET
+74 FWFALEA
-81 IFKAFLQTFF
+81 IFKSFLQTFF

-106 GETIKVIVSNIHY
+106 GETIKVIVGNIHY

-129 LIIFRRKLDF
+129 LIIFRKKIDLN
-139 DIKGNKKYL
+139 IKENKKYL
-148 FGYIILIPLSFLSY
+148 YSYIILIPLSFLSY

-169 KNSSDISLYDLY
+169 KDNKDISLYDLY

-221 ENDDND
+221 EENND
-227 ELFVYDKNILD
+227 EDLFVYEKNNLD
-238 LNLDSDKL
+238 LDLSSNKL
-246 NKDIKKYIE
+246 NKDIKEYI
-255 DNPGTSKNKYS
+255 DNNPGTSKNKYT

-280 SYSEIGVDEER
+280 SFSEIGIDKDR

-298 THNGFIFN
+298 TNNGFIFD

-344 PYGLATT
+344 PYGLATV

-376 KALGFDNFKAC
+376 KALGFDIFKAC
-387 NMGLNINCNMWPESD
+387 NMGLNINCNVWPESD

-431 DYTKEGNSIVSKNW
+431 DYTKESNSIVSKNW

-509 SYKRDELFEI
+509 SYQRDELFEI

-546 PTIYNL
+546 PTVYNL

-581 WITDSGRYNSL
+581 WITDKGKYNSL
-592 NGKYNGDID
+592 NNKH
-601 SDYISNINNNTK
+601 SDNLDNNYINNINNIIQNKIIFSRNMLTYNGYK
-613 YINLSIDSFNSDVIN
+613 YI
-628 YFLEYGKG
+628 
-636 YSYTDTINNKNGF
+636 
-649 IYATYSMF
+649 
-657 KNSENIINGIINNIP
+657 
-672 SNLSNI
+672 
-678 EKVRYLYIALGKI
+678 
-691 LSADINTMDNKN
+691 
-703 EKISFSSVSI
+703 
-713 INNIWGSITSGK
+713 
-725 TTSACISKLLMYL
+725 
-738 CSRIGIKSELI
+738 
-749 NSDINGNIGNKIYV
+749 
-763 DDSFLIVDLYND
+763 
-775 LYNIQGGFSTK
+775 
-786 YFDKYNDNKDID
+786 
-798 KKIFYIKNSY
+798 
-808 INEIIDKEL
+808 
-817 RGLDY
+817 
-822 TKDNM
+822 
-827 LSDILEVLE
+827 
-836 RSINISDVGVIELAK
+836 
-851 ICKDIFDK
+851 
-859 YTPNYDIRI
+859 
-868 NNLFLLDSDE
+868 
-878 SKEHFIVISYDNS
+878 
-891 FYSYNYNKQCFIKMS
+891 
-906 YDVITK
+906 
-912 NIKDNKIGIYKGEDF
+912 
-927 YCKES
+927 KES
-932 RLVL
+932 

>member
-1 MKEIIKINLLNYI
+1 MKKIIKINLLNYI

-21 MFALISFDIYSKGEV
+21 MFALISFDIYSKSEV
-36 LSILIYSLFV
+36 LSILIYSLFS
-46 SFVMTILM
+46 SFIMTILM
-54 TIWSEKVNRIF
+54 TVGSEKTNKIF
-65 GYIIYFIFC
+65 SYIIYFVLC
-74 FWFALET
+74 FWFALEA
-81 IFKAFLQTFF
+81 IFKSFLQTFF

-106 GETIKVIVSNIHY
+106 GETIKVIVGNIHY

-129 LIIFRRKLDF
+129 LIIFRKKIDLN
-139 DIKGNKKYL
+139 IKENKKYL
-148 FGYIILIPLSFLSY
+148 YSYIILIPLSFLSY

-169 KNSSDISLYDLY
+169 KDNKDISLYDLY

-221 ENDDND
+221 EENND
-227 ELFVYDKNILD
+227 EDLFVYEKNNLD
-238 LNLDSDKL
+238 LDLSSNKL
-246 NKDIKKYIE
+246 NKDIKEYI
-255 DNPGTSKNKYS
+255 DNNPGTSKNKYT

-280 SYSEIGVDEER
+280 SFSEIGIDKDR

-298 THNGFIFN
+298 TNNGFIFD

-387 NMGLNINCNMWPESD
+387 NMELDINCNMWPESD

-431 DYTKEGNSIVSKNW
+431 DYTKESNSIVSKNW

-509 SYKRDELFEI
+509 SYQRDELFEI

-526 YNSSMKNIN
+526 YNSSMKNTN
-535 ITKVGMPIDVL
+535 VTKVGMPIDVL

-565 DLLSNSEG
+565 DLLSNNEG

-581 WITDSGRYNSL
+581 WITDKGKYNSL
-592 NGKYNGDID
+592 NGKYSGDID
-601 SDYISNINNNTK
+601 SDYIN
-613 YINLSIDSFNSDVIN
+613 
-628 YFLEYGKG
+628 
-636 YSYTDTINNKNGF
+636 
-649 IYATYSMF
+649 
-657 KNSENIINGIINNIP
+657 NIIQ
-672 SNLSNI
+672 
-678 EKVRYLYIALGKI
+678 
-691 LSADINTMDNKN
+691 
-703 EKISFSSVSI
+703 
-713 INNIWGSITSGK
+713 
-725 TTSACISKLLMYL
+725 
-738 CSRIGIKSELI
+738 
-749 NSDINGNIGNKIYV
+749 NKI
-763 DDSFLIVDLYND
+763 I
-775 LYNIQGGFSTK
+775 FSRNMIT
-786 YFDKYNDNKDID
+786 YDGYR
-798 KKIFYIKNSY
+798 YIK
-808 INEIIDKEL
+808 EK
-817 RGLDY
+817 
-822 TKDNM
+822 
-827 LSDILEVLE
+827 
-836 RSINISDVGVIELAK
+836 
-851 ICKDIFDK
+851 
-859 YTPNYDIRI
+859 
-868 NNLFLLDSDE
+868 
-878 SKEHFIVISYDNS
+878 
-891 FYSYNYNKQCFIKMS
+891 
-906 YDVITK
+906 
-912 NIKDNKIGIYKGEDF
+912 
-927 YCKES
+927 
-932 RLVL
+932 

>member
-1 MKEIIKINLLNYI
+1 MKKIIKINLLNYI

-21 MFALISFDIYSKGEV
+21 MFALISFDIYSKSEV
-36 LSILIYSLFV
+36 LSILIYSLFS
-46 SFVMTILM
+46 SFIMTILM
-54 TIWSEKVNRIF
+54 TVGSEKTNKIF
-65 GYIIYFIFC
+65 SYIIYFVLC
-74 FWFALET
+74 FWFALEA
-81 IFKAFLQTFF
+81 IFKSFLQTFF

-106 GETIKVIVSNIHY
+106 GETIKVIVGNIHY

-129 LIIFRRKLDF
+129 LIIFRKKIDLN
-139 DIKGNKKYL
+139 IKENKKYL
-148 FGYIILIPLSFLSY
+148 YSYIILIPLSFLSY

-169 KNSSDISLYDLY
+169 KDNKDISLYDLY

-202 DIYRNIFGFDDKVI
+202 DIYRNIFGFEDKVI

-221 ENDDND
+221 EENND
-227 ELFVYDKNILD
+227 EDLFVYEKNNLD
-238 LNLDSDKL
+238 LDLSSNKL
-246 NKDIKKYIE
+246 NKDIKEYI
-255 DNPGTSKNKYS
+255 DNNPGTSKNKYT

-280 SYSEIGVDEER
+280 SFSEIGIDKDR

-298 THNGFIFN
+298 TNNGFIFD

-344 PYGLATT
+344 PYGLANT

-431 DYTKEGNSIVSKNW
+431 DYTKESNSIVSKNW

-509 SYKRDELFEI
+509 SYQRDELFEI

-546 PTIYNL
+546 PTVYNL

-581 WITDSGRYNSL
+581 WITDKGKYNSL
-592 NGKYNGDID
+592 NNKH
-601 SDYISNINNNTK
+601 SDNLDNNYINNINNIIQNKIIFSRNMLTYNGYK
-613 YINLSIDSFNSDVIN
+613 YI
-628 YFLEYGKG
+628 
-636 YSYTDTINNKNGF
+636 
-649 IYATYSMF
+649 
-657 KNSENIINGIINNIP
+657 
-672 SNLSNI
+672 
-678 EKVRYLYIALGKI
+678 
-691 LSADINTMDNKN
+691 
-703 EKISFSSVSI
+703 
-713 INNIWGSITSGK
+713 
-725 TTSACISKLLMYL
+725 
-738 CSRIGIKSELI
+738 
-749 NSDINGNIGNKIYV
+749 
-763 DDSFLIVDLYND
+763 
-775 LYNIQGGFSTK
+775 
-786 YFDKYNDNKDID
+786 
-798 KKIFYIKNSY
+798 
-808 INEIIDKEL
+808 
-817 RGLDY
+817 
-822 TKDNM
+822 
-827 LSDILEVLE
+827 
-836 RSINISDVGVIELAK
+836 
-851 ICKDIFDK
+851 
-859 YTPNYDIRI
+859 
-868 NNLFLLDSDE
+868 
-878 SKEHFIVISYDNS
+878 
-891 FYSYNYNKQCFIKMS
+891 
-906 YDVITK
+906 
-912 NIKDNKIGIYKGEDF
+912 
-927 YCKES
+927 KES
-932 RLVL
+932 